1 MMGRDDKAG
10 HHKTLRDELAD
21 AGRDVWLASIGAVAL
36 VEKEGRTAFE
46 KLIEKG
52 KTVETREKTKI
63 DRVLHDVT
71 GQMREI
77 TKRLESGLQ
86 RVESGLQDT
95 SQMVL
100 QRFGVPS
107 HAEINALITRV
118 EQLTAKVEA
127 ISRKEA
133 VDEEL

>member
-1 MMGRDDKAG
+1 MMEMDNTARLRKMRDD
-10 HHKTLRDELAD
+10 LSE
-21 AGRDVWLASIGAVAL
+21 AGRDVWLASLGAVAL
-36 VEKEGRTAFE
+36 LEKEGRSTFDM
-46 KLIEKG
+46 LVEKG
-52 KTVETREKTKI
+52 RTFESRE
-63 DRVLHDVT
+63 RGVLDKVLQEAT
-71 GQMREI
+71 GRMRALG
-77 TKRLESGLQ
+77 K

-95 SQMVL
+95 SKMVL

-133 VDEEL
+133 IGDQEV